1 MSFSEM
7 KQFEA
12 ANRCHYFGF
21 VRGEIWYLPEATTP
35 DQIKFVANAMNTE
48 PADSEFIRV
57 ALYQLWLTTRH
68 EKMPAEDRNAML
80 TIYVQNLSAYPVN
93 AVRAVLTGMANDAV
107 FFPAWSE
114 INAALTGI
122 LGWRGQLLTALRN
135 YATKR
140 KAKA

>member
-1 MSFSEM
+1 MSFAET
-7 KQFEA
+7 KIFE
-12 ANRCHYFGF
+12 RKHSCQYFGF
-21 VRGEIWYLPEATTP
+21 VRGEVWYLPNATTP
-35 DQIKFVANAMNTE
+35 EAIKRVADALNPE
-48 PADSEFIRV
+48 PADSEFIRL
-57 ALYQLWLTTRH
+57 ALYQIWLTTRH
-68 EKMPAEDRNAML
+68 EKMPVEDRDAML

-93 AVRAVLTGMANDAV
+93 AVRAVLTGMANDAL

-140 KAKA
+140 KAQA